1 MSFSNFDDK
10 IDYNADRLEVI
21 SRLGR
26 KGWHPVP
33 NLFAILHEYEDKLFN
48 EESPE
53 DEGRRVPASFHKFLH
68 ILWREIF
75 FARPEKEDWTA
86 EFYDEQFNMR
96 PSDAGK
102 WKWALAESGLF
113 QVWQIQHVKKMVDY
127 GNYESV
133 GNRGPLSRYKYNTQA
148 TETDWKRFYKALRG
162 ACAECPRPFK
172 VHEWRAIVRRHVQ
185 ANHAGATGA
194 EGGAITRA

>member
-1 MSFSNFDDK
+1 MSYHFTDEEIK
-10 IDYNADRLEVI
+10 YNSDRYEVI

-33 NLFAILHEYEDKLFN
+33 NLFAILHEYEDKLN
-48 EESPE
+48 
-53 DEGRRVPASFHKFLH
+53 DEARRVPASFHKFLH

-75 FARPEKEDWTA
+75 FARPDKSDWTA

-113 QVWQIQHVKKMVDY
+113 TVGQAKGPHGIRQI
-127 GNYESV
+127 ESK
-133 GNRGPLSRYKYNTQA
+133 GPLSVYRYNKQA
-148 TETDWKRFYKALRG
+148 TDEDWKRFYKALRS
-162 ACAECPRPFK
+162 ACAECPKEFK
-172 VHEWRAIVRRHVQ
+172 VHEWRSIVRRHVL
-185 ANHAGATGA
+185 ANHAGVI
-194 EGGAITRA
+194 EKSEPITLA

>member
-1 MSFSNFDDK
+1 MSGPSISK
-10 IDYNADRLEVI
+10 YNSDRYEVI

-33 NLFAILHEYEDKLFN
+33 NLFAILHEYEDKLN
-48 EESPE
+48 
-53 DEGRRVPASFHKFLH
+53 DEARRVPASFHKFLH

-75 FARPEKEDWTA
+75 FARPDKSDWTA

-113 QVWQIQHVKKMVDY
+113 TVGQAKGPHGIRQI
-127 GNYESV
+127 ESK
-133 GNRGPLSRYKYNTQA
+133 GPLSVYRYNKQA
-148 TETDWKRFYKALRG
+148 TDEDWKRFYKALRS
-162 ACAECPRPFK
+162 ACAECPKEFK
-172 VHEWRAIVRRHVQ
+172 VHEWRSIVRRHVL
-185 ANHAGATGA
+185 ANHAGVI
-194 EGGAITRA
+194 EKSEPITLA

>member
-33 NLFAILHEYEDKLFN
+33 NLFAILNEYEDKLFN
-48 EESPE
+48 EEGPE

-75 FARPEKEDWTA
+75 FARAEKEDWTA
-86 EFYDEQFNMR
+86 QFYDEQFNMR

-113 QVWQIQHVKKMVDY
+113 TVGQIKGPHNFGQVVSK
-127 GNYESV
+127 
-133 GNRGPLSRYKYNTQA
+133 GPLSFYRYNKQA
-148 TETDWKRFYKALRG
+148 TDTDWLRFYKALRV

-172 VHEWRAIVRRHVQ
+172 VHEWRAIVRGHVQ
-185 ANHAGATGA
+185 TNHAGVTGA
-194 EGGAITRA
+194 EGQAITRA